1 MNVTSNAY
9 YSPQYLDK
17 QKRSTRSQYSGYF
30 RGSRDNSYNDF
41 INQAQID
48 DRNDRVS
55 SDRISGYKPVSEG
68 SSSRNRNRQAT
79 AIDSIREPEGSVKSS
94 TRVSKAPVL
103 NRANSTPLSVV
114 QSTIAADD
122 SIESDLED
130 EESYDPDALVHEI
143 TPAQLI
149 IQQSNT
155 VTPHRV
161 ERRGA
166 YKPREQTPEIKGYDG
181 YYINQKKRYE
191 ESPYKPKLY
200 THKTFRDV
208 FNDKEESTDKYNPM
222 EFVFPEGEK
231 KSKFAKNVQ
240 FVLGKDNY
248 DEYNYYDHN
257 KGEKKKKRKKK
268 INEPTEVFVKELSDD
283 DEEDYTENGP
293 KIYLTEEEQQKA
305 KKNRKF
311 TKVFKSKMKRARK
324 ELGKDFVNNAIKQQ
338 ELESRRKEEKSE
350 KKRAEEE
357 DKQIALKEEAER
369 IRALEEEQ
377 RRIGQNPEFHPI
389 WNYIL
394 SWLVYDASI
403 SKTPAVDSHIE
414 ELDSYEIHEKADE
427 EPVENKE
434 QQETSKSKKLI
445 ISSKNFKN
453 IKKNYLNLVHKWNE
467 PVSHVFNEP
476 PPPYPTS
483 RSIKAKTLR
492 SFESSAFDEGD
503 GDSKEFVIEYDDDG
517 TEITQEL
524 YYNPVTKQLEATPPT
539 SYSSLDPS
547 AKSVSSSMMG
557 YGIDTTG
564 SAVAIISNINA
575 LIKSIKIMKI
585 LFAPIDVVSEYFPNL
600 QTIVILV
607 ELVIFVWI
615 LYEVSLLID
624 ALCMMVKAVCAPM
637 IAMGRFMNRIM

>member
-17 QKRSTRSQYSGYF
+17 QKRSTRSQYSG
-30 RGSRDNSYNDF
+30 
-41 INQAQID
+41 
-48 DRNDRVS
+48 
-55 SDRISGYKPVSEG
+55 
-68 SSSRNRNRQAT
+68 
-79 AIDSIREPEGSVKSS
+79 EPEGSVKSS

-403 SKTPAVDSHIE
+403 SKTPA
-414 ELDSYEIHEKADE
+414 ADE